1 LKDGLNIFHQLN
13 ARTDFILFL
22 LFLTPGFYFTHLTS
36 ILTELM
42 IVLEK
47 TFQRDILRK
56 GIVGKVT
63 FVMRVIQSAV
73 LKTLV
78 RDRFVWEIV
87 INKIV
92 INKIFSRKRVLTLL

>member
-1 LKDGLNIFHQLN
+1 
-13 ARTDFILFL
+13 
-22 LFLTPGFYFTHLTS
+22 
-36 ILTELM
+36 M

-92 INKIFSRKRVLTLL
+92 NKILSRKRVLTLL